1 MRCMVIDRP
10 HALLRVEEREI
21 PSAGPGQILI
31 RVHACGVCRTDL
43 HVLDGEL
50 PQARYPIIPGHEIV
64 GEVAALGEGVGGFA
78 PGVRVGVPW
87 LGWTCGKCRYCLA
100 GQENLCDFARFTGCS
115 IDGGYAGFTVADARF
130 CFRLPAKYSDTE
142 AAPLLCAGLIGHRA
156 HRMAGDAERIGIY
169 GFGAAAH
176 IMAQVARHRGQ
187 RVFAFTRPGD
197 KTAQDFAASL
207 GAEWAGGSDQNAPE
221 ELDAAVIFAT
231 VGALVPTAL
240 AAVRKGGT
248 VVCAGIHM
256 SDIPA
261 FQYDRL
267 WGERVV
273 RSVANL
279 TRADGEDFMRL
290 AEEAPI
296 RTTVVPFPLEQA
308 NEALQRL
315 REGRLT
321 GAAVLVP

>member
-64 GEVAALGEGVGGFA
+64 GEVAPLGEGVGGFA
-78 PGVRVGVPW
+78 PGERVGVPW
-87 LGWTCGKCRYCLA
+87 LGWTCGTCRYCLA

-296 RTTVVPFPLEQA
+296 RTTVVPFPLEEA
-308 NEALQRL
+308 NEALRRL

>member
-10 HALLRVEEREI
+10 HALLRVEEREV

-50 PQARYPIIPGHEIV
+50 PQARYPVVPGHEIV
-64 GEVAALGEGVGGFA
+64 GEVAGLGEGVGGFA
-78 PGVRVGVPW
+78 PGERVGVPW

-156 HRMAGDAERIGIY
+156 HSMAGDAERIGIY

-207 GAEWAGGSDQNAPE
+207 GTEWAGGSDQNAPE

>member
-1 MRCMVIDRP
+1 MVIDRP
-10 HALLRVEEREI
+10 HALLRVEEREV

-50 PQARYPIIPGHEIV
+50 PQARYPVVPGHEIV
-64 GEVAALGEGVGGFA
+64 GEVAGLGEGVGGFA
-78 PGVRVGVPW
+78 PGERVGVPW
-87 LGWTCGKCRYCLA
+87 LGWTCGKCRCCLA

-142 AAPLLCAGLIGHRA
+142 AAPLLCAGLIGQRA
-156 HRMAGDAERIGIY
+156 HSMAGDAERIGIY

-207 GAEWAGGSDQNAPE
+207 GAEWAGGSDQNA
-221 ELDAAVIFAT
+221 L
-231 VGALVPTAL
+231 
-240 AAVRKGGT
+240 
-248 VVCAGIHM
+248 
-256 SDIPA
+256 
-261 FQYDRL
+261 
-267 WGERVV
+267 
-273 RSVANL
+273 
-279 TRADGEDFMRL
+279 
-290 AEEAPI
+290 
-296 RTTVVPFPLEQA
+296 
-308 NEALQRL
+308 
-315 REGRLT
+315 
-321 GAAVLVP
+321 